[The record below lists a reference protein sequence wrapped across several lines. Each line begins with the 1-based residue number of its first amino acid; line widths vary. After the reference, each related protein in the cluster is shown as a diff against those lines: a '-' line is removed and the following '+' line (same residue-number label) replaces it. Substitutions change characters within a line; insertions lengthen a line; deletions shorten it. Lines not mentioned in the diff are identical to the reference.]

1 MAEMEKK
8 VNKAMRRRRKQVST
22 SEEEVSG
29 DIEGKQMRRRLSVEQ
44 ATFLEKCFW
53 SERKLECARKV
64 HLASETGLDP
74 KQVVV
79 WFQNRRARW
88 KSKKME
94 EEYNKIKSLH
104 NTISVEKIHLQT
116 EVIHLTN
123 QLADALKQIQHLHSI
138 LNISHCAG
146 GARDN
151 IGGGDEFNFSQ
162 LQAAELNGEVQEHV
176 GMENMEGMDLDVFGL
191 FNGFV

>member
-1 MAEMEKK
+1 MEKK

-64 HLASETGLDP
+64 HLASEAGLDP

-116 EVIHLTN
+116 EVGRSVNYILSIHDYSLLMTF
-123 QLADALKQIQHLHSI
+123 LSI
-138 LNISHCAG
+138 INH
-146 GARDN
+146 
-151 IGGGDEFNFSQ
+151 
-162 LQAAELNGEVQEHV
+162 HPPT
-176 GMENMEGMDLDVFGL
+176 
-191 FNGFV
+191 